1 MKKNSP
7 FSDFHGL
14 GRVKFDRPR
23 CIVLCGVSG
32 AGKSTAIRWLQ
43 ERHGDCAFKVI
54 DEVRLLEELKAAVRE
69 VKVDSSL
76 LIASHL
82 SPHAHRFIRSWKMPQ
97 QIFELD
103 RNRGQVEAWLEGRGI
118 HFSPEAVSRFLKTY
132 RASYVDLEIIV
143 DEFPSDDFDDS
154 LHQFEKQRTVIRT
167 PDHEESL
174 K

>member
-7 FSDFHGL
+7 YSDFCGL
-14 GRVKFDRPR
+14 GRVSFDRPR

-43 ERHGDCAFKVI
+43 DRHGDCEFEVI
-54 DEVRLLEELKAAVRE
+54 DEVRLLGELIASLKGAKAN
-69 VKVDSSL
+69 SSI

-82 SPHAHRFIRSWKMPQ
+82 SPHVHRLFRPWQIPQ

-103 RNRGQVEAWLEGRGI
+103 RNRGQIEAWLLRRGI
-118 HFSPEAVSRFLKTY
+118 HFTPEAVSRFLKTY

-143 DEFPSDDFDDS
+143 DAFPSDCFDDS
-154 LHQFEKQRTVIRT
+154 LHHFEKQRTVTRT
-167 PDHEESL
+167 PER
-174 K
+174 